1 MRALL
6 ILWAVAATVLAAYG
20 WTRDPAP
27 ARTVA
32 RRSAPMSDARPQRL
46 EQRVKELEAALVA
59 ALQPKADG
67 KDAPQSKGI
76 RALLAEERAL
86 EEGKWNQK
94 DAARI
99 HREILR
105 LIMSDANAHRELMAL
120 LERDETQAGNV
131 ATYLQSPF
139 AQLVRNSAVT
149 IEVRDRARRLLVE
162 GKTAEQRDA
171 AARILMTYG
180 TPKREDVLTALE
192 RLNAEPDAGVRE
204 TLLEVVSD
212 HGRQVGLTLQEAAPL
227 LQRLRDQLRRGTG
240 WCATALAYWSSDDAD
255 FDLIKAG
262 FRDAKDPGTRMD
274 LLNAFQPETRMAG
287 SRRKQ
292 SRAFL
297 LEILGDASYQD
308 GVRDMALEFLKHY
321 TPWDRDT
328 AEAVR
333 RATR

>member
-1 MRALL
+1 MRAVL
-6 ILWAVAATVLAAYG
+6 ILWAGAATVLAAYG
-20 WTRDPAP
+20 WTRDLVPTHRVAHRP
-27 ARTVA
+27 ARE
-32 RRSAPMSDARPQRL
+32 SDARPQRL
-46 EQRVKELEAALVA
+46 EQRVEELEAALVA
-59 ALQPKADG
+59 ALQPKAEG
-67 KDAPQSKGI
+67 QDAPQAKGI
-76 RALLAEERAL
+76 LALLAEDRAL
-86 EEGKWNQK
+86 EEGTWNQK
-94 DAARI
+94 DGARI
-99 HREILR
+99 HAEILR
-105 LIMSDANAHRELMAL
+105 LIMQDANAHRELMRL
-120 LERDETQAGNV
+120 LERDETQAGDV
-131 ATYLQSPF
+131 AAYLASPF

-149 IEVRDRARRLLVE
+149 IEVRDTARRLLIE

-171 AARILMTYG
+171 AARILMTY
-180 TPKREDVLTALE
+180 TPPKREDVLTAIE
-192 RLNAEPDAGVRE
+192 RLNAEPDAGVQE

-212 HGRQVGLTLQEAAPL
+212 HGRQVGLTRQEAAPL
-227 LQRLRDQLRRGTG
+227 LQGLRDRVRSGTG

-262 FRDAKDPGTRMD
+262 FRDAKDPGTQMD

-297 LEILGDASYQD
+297 LEILGDASYED